1 MLRSNQNLFN
11 QITDL
16 VGSAT
21 EEIIVFS
28 PYVKYDALL
37 KLLSSHNS
45 STHVTII
52 TSWKPHDVAYGST
65 DLSIYPFCKDN
76 GHTLLINNQIHLKS
90 IIIDNMSKAYTG
102 SANITQRGLGYS
114 SSFNYEIGTI
124 TTAIDIKD
132 KVYFDE
138 IIESS
143 KKVDDEYYQN
153 ILDQAD
159 KLDRPDIEEKF
170 EEPISDNSNFLL
182 TSLPMCE
189 NIDEFFSIYST
200 DDKSSF
206 SEEDIRSAEHDRRL
220 YDLEQGLDKIDFL
233 EKLKES
239 FSKHPFVTAYKD
251 FIDIKDRHFGTR
263 TQWLHDNVTTVPTPK
278 RREMISVQQRLN
290 SFLLALDDNYD
301 QHVPPG
307 RHSEVMFRKR

>member
-11 QITDL
+11 QIADL

-52 TSWKPHDVAYGST
+52 TSWKPHDVAYGSS

-76 GHTLLINNQIHLKS
+76 DHTLLINNQIHLKS

-102 SANITQRGLGYS
+102 SANITKRGLGYS
-114 SSFNYEIGTI
+114 STFNYEIGTI
-124 TTAIDIKD
+124 TTTIDIKD

-143 KKVDDEYYQN
+143 NAVNDEYYDT
-153 ILDQAD
+153 ILKQTE
-159 KLDRPDIEEKF
+159 KLDNDSLFRRQ
-170 EEPISDNSNFLL
+170 IS
-182 TSLPMCE
+182 
-189 NIDEFFSIYST
+189 
-200 DDKSSF
+200 
-206 SEEDIRSAEHDRRL
+206 
-220 YDLEQGLDKIDFL
+220 
-233 EKLKES
+233 
-239 FSKHPFVTAYKD
+239 
-251 FIDIKDRHFGTR
+251 
-263 TQWLHDNVTTVPTPK
+263 
-278 RREMISVQQRLN
+278 
-290 SFLLALDDNYD
+290 
-301 QHVPPG
+301 
-307 RHSEVMFRKR
+307 

>member
-16 VGSAT
+16 VTSAT

-28 PYVKYDALL
+28 PYVKHDALL
-37 KLLSSHNS
+37 NLLSSINNNS
-45 STHVTII
+45 HVTII

-114 SSFNYEIGTI
+114 STFNYEIGTI

-153 ILDQAD
+153 ILDQAE

-189 NIDEFFSIYST
+189 NVEEFFSIYSA
-200 DDKSSF
+200 DEQSSF
-206 SEEDIRSAEHDRRL
+206 NDIEIRSAEHDRRL
-220 YDLEQGLDKIDFL
+220 YKLEKELDKGNFFSA
-233 EKLKES
+233 LKTS
-239 FSKHPFVTAYKD
+239 FSRHPFIIVYKD
-251 FIDIKDRHFGTR
+251 FI
-263 TQWLHDNVTTVPTPK
+263 
-278 RREMISVQQRLN
+278 
-290 SFLLALDDNYD
+290 Y
-301 QHVPPG
+301 
-307 RHSEVMFRKR
+307 

>member
-102 SANITQRGLGYS
+102 SANITKRGLGYGS
-114 SSFNYEIGTI
+114 MFNYEIGTI
-124 TTAIDIKD
+124 TTAVDILD
-132 KVYFDE
+132 KIYFDM

-143 KKVDDEYYQN
+143 EPVNDDYYEN
-153 ILDQAD
+153 ILKQTK
-159 KLDRPDIEEKF
+159 KLDKPDIDEEF
-170 EEPISDNSNFLL
+170 DDPISNDKYFLL

-200 DDKSSF
+200 DDKSTF

-307 RHSEVMFRKR
+307 RHSEVMFRKK